1 MARKLKQIVIEG
13 GLDRRDAGYY
23 STPQKVA
30 EYIHSRLR
38 NINPQGKS
46 VIDPCVGREELLQP
60 FLNEGVKAAGIDII
74 DHKTEYAC
82 SFLNRDFIEIYNDF
96 KFGELFN
103 HNHADLISY
112 DYWVANPP
120 YNCHE
125 VDYIKSNKAKLK
137 KTFSDV
143 GVHNMYSMFISAII
157 DIAKNGATI
166 GLITLDS
173 FLTSKAHK
181 ELRLKILN
189 TCKIH
194 EILLCPTE
202 LFQNQNAD
210 VRTCII
216 ILEKESHK
224 NNQVLLLNRPTTN
237 KEFYE
242 SLSKRDF
249 EAKLLADLTLTSDN
263 DSNEFLI
270 GVPDDIKATFINNRI
285 GELFPCITGISTG
298 NDKKYLRKD
307 KQKGFTVP
315 FYKNP
320 GSRKFFCKED
330 GYLIDH
336 FLQEKEKV
344 KNFMVRNTSL
354 IFKPGITCS
363 SMGVEFSACYLPE
376 MVTFGV
382 NPNIIC
388 PEDDIWW
395 LLAYL
400 NSNLVKYIVR
410 GILIRTNM
418 ITSGYVARIPVI
430 AFQETEKRILT
441 DLAKGLYNA
450 AMQGK
455 TDDKEMERLNKIVY
469 QSAKISK
476 KSSDMIFEF
485 CNNIV
490 KKA

>member
-1 MARKLKQIVIEG
+1 MARKLKQVVIEG
-13 GLDRRDAGYY
+13 GLDRREAGYY
-23 STPQKVA
+23 STPPEVA
-30 EYIHSRLR
+30 DYIYSRLR
-38 NINPQGKS
+38 NINPNGKS
-46 VIDPCVGREELLQP
+46 VIDPCVGKEELLQP
-60 FLNEGVKAAGIDII
+60 FTEKGIQTAGIDII
-74 DHKTEYAC
+74 DHKIEYTC
-82 SFLNRDFIEIYNDF
+82 SFLNRDFVEIYGDF
-96 KFGELFN
+96 KLGDIFN
-103 HNHADLISY
+103 HNDYELSSY

-125 VDYIKSNKAKLK
+125 IDYIKSNKTELK
-137 KTFSDV
+137 KLFSDV
-143 GVHNMYSMFISAII
+143 GVHNMYSMFMSAII
-157 DIAKNGATI
+157 DLAKDGAVI
-166 GLITLDS
+166 GFITLDS

-181 ELRLKILN
+181 DLRLKILKS
-189 TCKIH
+189 CKIH

-202 LFQNQNAD
+202 LFQSQNAD

-216 ILEKESHK
+216 ILEKTAPQ
-224 NNQVLLLNRPTTN
+224 NNQVLLLNRPTSIE
-237 KEFYE
+237 EFYE
-242 SLSKRDF
+242 FLSNREF
-249 EAKLLADLTLTSDN
+249 EAKLLSDVILTSDN
-263 DSNEFLI
+263 DNSEFLI
-270 GVPDDIKATFINNRI
+270 GVPDDIKATFLNNRI
-285 GELFPCITGISTG
+285 GEIFRCVTGISTG

-307 KQKGFTVP
+307 RQKGFTVP

-320 GSRKFFCKED
+320 GSRKFFCRED

-336 FLQEKEKV
+336 FLEENDKV

-376 MVTFGV
+376 NVTFGV

-418 ITSGYVARIPVI
+418 VTSGYVARIPVI
-430 AFQETEKRILT
+430 KFQEEEKRVLT
-441 DLAKGLYNA
+441 DLAKDLYDA
-450 AMQGK
+450 ARQGK
-455 TDDKEMERLNKIVY
+455 TDEKKLESVNEIVY

-476 KSSDMIFEF
+476 KSSKMVLEF